1 MGRFLL
7 VLMTASILVGCSD
20 NHFKKGRYFAGGI
33 YASADQLNLGKSVYT
48 EYCMAC
54 HGVEGDGK
62 GVASKGLV
70 PPPRNFKKG
79 IFKFGK
85 VIAGDLPQDSHMV
98 HIIQNGLNGSAMFP
112 WDISKDQALA
122 VWQYIKTFAP
132 ETWEGKDKE
141 LGEELVAGKDP
152 FGLARKTYAI
162 EKGKEVY
169 HITAQCQACHRAYVS
184 KQELSDIT
192 FKLEGERLS
201 SDDFDEEMYEL
212 KLQDSEHDYR
222 TLPPDFTW
230 HWVRSANTVE
240 DIYVRL
246 LSGVNGSGMPS
257 WKGTITDEEI
267 WAVSYYVKSLMDL
280 KDSQER
286 EGFIK
291 DIETKNRVFEA
302 SSYATKK

>member
-1 MGRFLL
+1 MKIVLL
-7 VLMTASILVGCSD
+7 SLIVFSFFGCKESE
-20 NHFKKGRYFAGGI
+20 FETGKYFAGGV
-33 YASADQLNLGKSVYT
+33 YASADKLNLGKSVYT

-54 HGVEGDGK
+54 HGVDGAGD
-62 GVASKGLV
+62 GVASKGLI

-85 VIAGDLPQDSHMV
+85 VIAGELPQDSHMV

-112 WDISKDQALA
+112 WDISDDQADA

-141 LGEELVAGKDP
+141 LGKELEPKNDP
-152 FGLARKTYAI
+152 FGLARESYAI

-169 HITAQCQACHRAYVS
+169 HITAQCQSCHRAYVS
-184 KQELSDIT
+184 YQELSDLS
-192 FKLEGERLS
+192 FKLNDERLTM
-201 SDDFDEEMYEL
+201 DDIDEDLYQV

-230 HWVRSANTVE
+230 HWVRSANNVNE
-240 DIYVRL
+240 IYVRL
-246 LSGVNGSGMPS
+246 LSGVYGSGMPS
-257 WKGTITDEEI
+257 WKDTITDEEI

-280 KDSQER
+280 KDSPKR
-286 EGFIK
+286 K
-291 DIETKNRVFEA
+291 A
-302 SSYATKK
+302 S